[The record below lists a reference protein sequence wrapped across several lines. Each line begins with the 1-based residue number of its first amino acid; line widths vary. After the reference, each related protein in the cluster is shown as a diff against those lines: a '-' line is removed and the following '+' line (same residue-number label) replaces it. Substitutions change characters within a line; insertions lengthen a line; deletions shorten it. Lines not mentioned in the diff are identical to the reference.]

1 MTKFV
6 TKENL
11 KQVLQKIKNEI
22 NGQASS
28 KYSIIEG
35 YFKTMNGSKSFGL
48 KCKIYE
54 YSDRYEVYSNL
65 ETSLSYDKTLPD
77 SKIDRLI
84 TPTIYLRRSYSSWKS
99 VLGDY
104 TDYAKVSFKLGAGY
118 FVLDDN
124 TSKNVTSI
132 YFTDN
137 TKHYV
142 YLGTLYKA

>member
-11 KQVLQKIKNEI
+11 KQILNKIKNEI

-35 YFKTMNGSKSFGL
+35 YFKTVNGSKLFGL

-65 ETSLSYDKTLPD
+65 ETSLSFDKTLPD
-77 SKIDRLI
+77 SKMDRLI
-84 TPTIYLRRSYSSWKS
+84 TPTIYLGRSYSSWKS

-132 YFTDN
+132 YFTNN
-137 TKHYV
+137 TSHYV
-142 YLGTLYKA
+142 YLGTLYKL

>member
-6 TKENL
+6 TNENL
-11 KQVLQKIKNEI
+11 KHVLQKLKGEI
-22 NGQASS
+22 NKQASS

-35 YFKTMNGSKSFGL
+35 YFKTINASKVFGL

-65 ETSLSYDKTLPD
+65 ETSLSYDKNLPD
-77 SKIDRLI
+77 SKMDRLI
-84 TPTIYLRRSYSSWKS
+84 TPTIYLMRSYSSWKS

-104 TDYAKVSFKLGAGY
+104 TDYAKVSFKLGASY

-124 TSKNVTSI
+124 TMYI
-132 YFTDN
+132 
-137 TKHYV
+137 
-142 YLGTLYKA
+142 